1 LSVNS
6 SHPLFMTTRVSCA
19 SASISDVD
27 VARRSRSIYDEM
39 TRADRIIIR
48 LDTVITAYGHVLFH
62 DYLLMPSPLPPH
74 PPQIADICAAQAL
87 RTKLIITE
95 RVNE

>member
-1 LSVNS
+1 
-6 SHPLFMTTRVSCA
+6 MTTRVSCA

-62 DYLLMPSPLPPH
+62 DYLLMPSPLPPPI